1 MKAVMSNIANILRRL
16 WHYDPW
22 RECVDA
28 GVIDFSGQ
36 GRDKYGK

>member
-1 MKAVMSNIANILRRL
+1 MTAILNKVASLLLRL

-22 RECVDA
+22 REYVDA
-28 GVIDFSGQ
+28 GVIDLSGQ

>member
-1 MKAVMSNIANILRRL
+1 MTAIAHKIVNILRRL

-22 RECVDA
+22 HEYVDA

-36 GRDKYGK
+36 GRDKYGH